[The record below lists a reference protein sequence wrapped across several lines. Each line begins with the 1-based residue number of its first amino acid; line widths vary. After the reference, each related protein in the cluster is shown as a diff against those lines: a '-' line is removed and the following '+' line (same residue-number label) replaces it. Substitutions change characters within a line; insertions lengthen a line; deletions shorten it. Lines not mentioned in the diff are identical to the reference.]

1 MLLTKYSNCDIM
13 KLMLNTNLEKA
24 QEIAFALIRLA
35 GYVRRPS
42 LRKFIENSAYQLI
55 DDLSRQNFESAV
67 LSIQAIRGFALLG
80 KNLYEIE
87 PKNYFLLENE
97 LEQLNTAIRQEY
109 GIAESIDMRQFIS
122 TKLPIKKAQEKKE
135 VVDSGEILVNE
146 NEIGNE
152 FVTTEADYSMNERQD
167 RIMSLIAS
175 QRKMQLRDF
184 ISAFPGVSERT
195 LRYDLKR
202 LFEQGR
208 VVRQGSGGPGS
219 FYVIKEN

>member
-1 MLLTKYSNCDIM
+1 
-13 KLMLNTNLEKA
+13 MLNTNLEKA

-87 PKNYFLLENE
+87 PKNYSLLENE

>member
-1 MLLTKYSNCDIM
+1 
-13 KLMLNTNLEKA
+13 
-24 QEIAFALIRLA
+24 
-35 GYVRRPS
+35 
-42 LRKFIENSAYQLI
+42 
-55 DDLSRQNFESAV
+55 
-67 LSIQAIRGFALLG
+67 
-80 KNLYEIE
+80 
-87 PKNYFLLENE
+87 
-97 LEQLNTAIRQEY
+97 
-109 GIAESIDMRQFIS
+109 MRQFIS

-208 VVRQGSGGPGS
+208 VVRQGSDGPGS

>member
-1 MLLTKYSNCDIM
+1 
-13 KLMLNTNLEKA
+13 
-24 QEIAFALIRLA
+24 
-35 GYVRRPS
+35 
-42 LRKFIENSAYQLI
+42 LI

-87 PKNYFLLENE
+87 PKNYSLLENE

>member
-1 MLLTKYSNCDIM
+1 M